1 MVLESLVNPIKAER
15 RPAMLILYGFF
26 FNTVAILLSMWVFG
40 QNASLVMVF
49 LTTLAAVP
57 LMYNTLKV
65 EEAKDET
72 IVNEESLLKEHWKA
86 LDFFIMLFIGIV
98 FSSVFWYVVLP
109 YNTSSMLFETQLN
122 TIKSINT
129 RVMGNVVAL
138 SLFSTILFNNIKV
151 MIFCL
156 LFSFVY
162 GAGAIFILSWNG
174 SVIGA
179 AMGNLIRTE
188 LSKYASDAG
197 MIKIAGYFKAAS
209 LGLMRYSIHGIP
221 EVLAYFTAGLA
232 AGIIS
237 VSMIRQGIDFKKF
250 KHIVYDV
257 TDLLILSL
265 ALLLIAAL
273 LEVYVTPAFF

>member
-15 RPAMLILYGFF
+15 RPASLIMYGFF
-26 FNTVAILLSMWVFG
+26 FNTVAILLSIWVFG

-65 EEAKDET
+65 EEGKDET
-72 IVNEESLLKEHWKA
+72 IVDETSLLKEHWKA
-86 LDFFIMLFIGIV
+86 LDFFIMLFIGMV
-98 FSSVFWYVVLP
+98 ASSVFWYIALP
-109 YNTSSMLFETQLN
+109 YSTSSMLFKTQLN
-122 TIKSINT
+122 TIRSINMKA
-129 RVMGNVVAL
+129 MGNVVEL
-138 SLFSTILFNNIKV
+138 TLFSTILLNNIKV
-151 MIFCL
+151 MVFCL

-162 GAGAIFILSWNG
+162 GAGAIFILSWNA

-188 LSKYASDAG
+188 LGKYASDVG
-197 MIKIAGYFKAAS
+197 LIKVGGYFKAAS

-237 VSMIRQGIDFKKF
+237 VSMIRQGLDFKRF

-257 TDLLILSL
+257 TDLVILSVV
-265 ALLLIAAL
+265 LLLIAAL